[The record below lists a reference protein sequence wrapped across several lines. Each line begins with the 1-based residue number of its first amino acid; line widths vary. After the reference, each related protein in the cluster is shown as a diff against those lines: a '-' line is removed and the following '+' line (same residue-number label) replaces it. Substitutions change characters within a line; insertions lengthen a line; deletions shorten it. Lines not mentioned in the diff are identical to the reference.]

1 MSHIAYRRVST
12 TDQNLSRQLA
22 DTDITFTKEY
32 EDKVSGSTVNRP
44 QLQAMLDYAGEG
56 DTIHVHSIDRLARNL
71 GDLHSLVA
79 DLTSKGITVHFHKE
93 ELVFTGDIEGT
104 NQSPNPINKLMLN
117 LLGSVYEFERSM
129 IRERQREGIAK
140 AKLRGVYKGR
150 KKTVDDE
157 EILTLLASGLSIRK
171 TAEQLGVNPSTVQRA
186 KAQPTAKLKLHLLF
200 ELEKLQQSW
209 LSRGSTK

>member
-12 TDQNLSRQLA
+12 TDLNLSRQLA

-44 QLQAMLDYAGEG
+44 QLQAMLDYAREG

-71 GDLHSLVA
+71 GDLHRLVA
-79 DLTSKGITVHFHKE
+79 DLTSKGVTVHFHKE
-93 ELVFTGDIEGT
+93 ALVFTGDIEGT
-104 NQSPNPINKLMLN
+104 NHSPNPISKLMLN

>member
-44 QLQAMLDYAGEG
+44 QLQAMLDYAREG

-93 ELVFTGDIEGT
+93 ALVFTGDIEGT
-104 NQSPNPINKLMLN
+104 NHSPNPINKLMLN